1 MPLEL
6 SEKEM
11 AALVDLLTEASE
23 PDRHPTSSR
32 LRPRRGDPAEFR
44 DEKRPAA
51 NRSARPRPAVRR
63 RRR

>member
-23 PDRHPTSSR
+23 PDRHPT
-32 LRPRRGDPAEFR
+32 LPRPRHGDPAEFR

-51 NRSARPRPAVRR
+51 NRSARPRLAVKRR
-63 RRR
+63 RR